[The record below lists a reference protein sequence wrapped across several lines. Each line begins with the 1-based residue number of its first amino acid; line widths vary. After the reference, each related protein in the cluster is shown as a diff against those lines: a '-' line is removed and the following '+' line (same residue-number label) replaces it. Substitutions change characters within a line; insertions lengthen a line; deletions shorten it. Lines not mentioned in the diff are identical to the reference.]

1 MDLEKA
7 KEVVRLLAEGIDP
20 TTGEVL
26 PKESP
31 YNEPVVIRALF
42 SVIESLREV
51 RKSNK
56 TIEQKQQENLD
67 SGGLKN
73 AGLPWTYDA
82 KRELAS
88 KFRSGSSVPELSRY
102 FERTKG
108 AIRSELTKQRL
119 IQSGDEADDF

>member
-7 KEVVRLLAEGIDP
+7 KEIVRLLAEGIDP

-42 SVIESLREV
+42 TVIESLKEV
-51 RKSNK
+51 RKPKK
-56 TIEQKQQENLD
+56 TVEQKQQENLY
-67 SGGLKN
+67 SGKPRN
-73 AGLPWTYDA
+73 SGLPWTDDLKKEVA
-82 KRELAS
+82 D
-88 KFRSGSSVPELSRY
+88 KFRSGVSIPELSRY

-108 AIRSELTKQRL
+108 AIVSELTKQGL
-119 IQSGDEADDF
+119 IDVGEDNDYF